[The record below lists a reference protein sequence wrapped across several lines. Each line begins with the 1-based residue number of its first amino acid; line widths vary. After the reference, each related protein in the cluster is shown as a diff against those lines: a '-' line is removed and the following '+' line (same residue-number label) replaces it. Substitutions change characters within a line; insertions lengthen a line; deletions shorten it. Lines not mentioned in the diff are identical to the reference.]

1 MTLFLTSSFC
11 LREVVGIDP
20 TAGFLDEL
28 KARLPRPCR
37 LLFVCSKEN
46 DPDVT
51 DLYAASTADCFKRE
65 GFFFSQ
71 FRILDGR
78 TASHAAEWA
87 ADSDLI
93 ILSGGHVPTQSAFFT
108 KIGLKDILR
117 KYNAF
122 PSGEGG
128 PQPKAAVDEV
138 PPSSSAEK
146 IVIGISAGTMNCAE
160 TVYAMP
166 ELDGESLDPAYE
178 RFIPGLGLT
187 DISVIP
193 HYDYM
198 KDVMLDG
205 KRAMED
211 IAYPDSF
218 GREFLVLPDGSY
230 VLIEAGKAPVI
241 RGRAWRLKDG
251 KMTEI

>member
-11 LREVVGIDP
+11 LRETVGIDP

-28 KARLPRPCR
+28 KARLPLPCR
-37 LLFVCSKEN
+37 LLFICSKED

-65 GFFFSQ
+65 GFVFSQ
-71 FRILDGR
+71 FHILDGR
-78 TASHAAEWA
+78 NAGRAAA
-87 ADSDLI
+87 LIDDSDLI
-93 ILSGGHVPTQSAFFT
+93 ILSGGHVPTQHAFFT
-108 KIGLKDILR
+108 KIGLKEILQQYR
-117 KYNAF
+117 ER
-122 PSGEGG
+122 EG
-128 PQPKAAVDEV
+128 KT
-138 PPSSSAEK
+138 
-146 IVIGISAGTMNCAE
+146 VIGISAGTMNCAE

-166 ELDGESLDPAYE
+166 ELEGESLDPAYE

-198 KDVMLDG
+198 KDEMLDG
-205 KRAMED
+205 KRVMED

-218 GREFLVLPDGSY
+218 GRAFLVLMDGSY
-230 VLIEAGKAPVI
+230 VLIEEGKAPQI
-241 RGRAWRLKDG
+241 RGQAWWLKDG
-251 KMTEI
+251 EMIEI

>member
-1 MTLFLTSSFC
+1 MTVFLTSSFC
-11 LREVVGIDP
+11 LRETVGIDP

-28 KARLPRPCR
+28 KKRLPVPCR
-37 LLFVCSKEN
+37 LLFICSKED

-65 GFFFSQ
+65 GFVFSR

-78 TASHAAEWA
+78 NKEQAEELV

-93 ILSGGHVPTQSAFFT
+93 ILSGGHVPTQNRFFT
-108 KIGLKDILR
+108 KINLREILK
-117 KYNAF
+117 K
-122 PSGEGG
+122 
-128 PQPKAAVDEV
+128 QAAGKD
-138 PPSSSAEK
+138 K

-166 ELDGESLDPAYE
+166 ELEGESLDPDYK

-187 DISVIP
+187 DINVIP

-198 KDVMLDG
+198 QDEELDG
-205 KRAMED
+205 KRVMED

-218 GREFLVLPDGSY
+218 GHEFLVLLDGSY
-230 VLIEAGKAPVI
+230 VLIEEEKAPVI
-241 RGRAWRLKDG
+241 RGTAWRLKDG
-251 KMTEI
+251 VMKEVLAL